1 MVGSIHLLAW
11 LVWSIHLQ
19 PAALGDTISRT
30 RSQSHSVANQ
40 RASSW
45 ARHTSH
51 TSKCSCRKSSATEAG
66 FPLAPGGKK
75 APAQLAVTSAKPA
88 VPTWMVPHFACGSA
102 AAGTA
107 MEVLEELG
115 FMGTAMEVL
124 EGAAAG
130 AAAGVAAAGS
140 VDKGAQGVESAEDGA
155 MDGAGGAVGSG
166 GEQALFEIVVISEM
180 SCCWPSSRRTSAAL
194 RKPEVGGVLLATES
208 GAA

>member
-1 MVGSIHLLAW
+1 MVGP
-11 LVWSIHLQ
+11 IHLQ
-19 PAALGDTISRT
+19 SAALGDTISRT

-51 TSKCSCRKSSATEAG
+51 TSKCSCRKSSAAEAG

-124 EGAAAG
+124 EG

>member
-1 MVGSIHLLAW
+1 MVGPIHLLAW
-11 LVWSIHLQ
+11 LVPFTCSPRHSETQ
-19 PAALGDTISRT
+19 SVALALSRT

-51 TSKCSCRKSSATEAG
+51 TSKCSCRKSSAAEAG

-124 EGAAAG
+124 EG

>member
-1 MVGSIHLLAW
+1 MVGPIHLLAW
-11 LVWSIHLQ
+11 LVPFTCSPRHSETQ
-19 PAALGDTISRT
+19 SVALALSRT

-51 TSKCSCRKSSATEAG
+51 TSKCSCRKSSAAEAG

-107 MEVLEELG
+107 MEVLE
-115 FMGTAMEVL
+115 
-124 EGAAAG
+124 G